1 MPISKQ
7 YGLEYIA
14 GLKQNI
20 TNEEG
25 QLIALLRLAVLDKNF
40 PNSPAH
46 LQLFT
51 KYKKRMTFLEG
62 ALDEFLDL
70 WRDEFGTDAME
81 EIEQ

>member
-20 TNEEG
+20 ANEEG
-25 QLIALLRLAVLDKNF
+25 QQVALLRLAVLDKNF

-46 LQLFT
+46 IRLFA
-51 KYKKRMTFLEG
+51 KYKKRMSFLEG
-62 ALDEFLDL
+62 ALDEFRDL
-70 WRDEFGTDAME
+70 WRDEFGTDALE
-81 EIEQ
+81 ELEQ